1 MASEKLLFWKN
12 IDNIY
17 WKSYTQNVFF
27 TFHHHLDVI
36 STTLASLLFYSQLQE
51 KKKGS
56 SSMQEQRCN
65 CCISD
70 KLAISL
76 QLKSWWCS
84 TDAHFRNAHGH
95 RQFLQNIVHIYP
107 STSQFSQTSLSS
119 CSIFLLVQY
128 SKNWETD
135 SVCKLSAILKNT
147 LNLIKETF
155 SAKES
160 LKSYN

>member
-1 MASEKLLFWKN
+1 MFFHIPSSFGCYLYYTSFTIILF
-12 IDNIY
+12 
-17 WKSYTQNVFF
+17 
-27 TFHHHLDVI
+27 
-36 STTLASLLFYSQLQE
+36 TTSRK

-95 RQFLQNIVHIYP
+95 RQFLQNIVHIFP